1 MECEQLRDIV
11 QNFRFHPQD
20 AQGYNRVL
28 LQLFGYLGHGKSSFI
43 NSCKFVLDGE
53 YKIIAEAGIKD
64 GGLTMERKSYR
75 VTDSITLV
83 DNRGFGFM
91 NDFEKIEI
99 YAQLGNFLPLDET
112 VVWRED
118 FGEIMGRIEDA
129 DMDPNYSDYTVPV
142 FIYSVQK
149 MIHTE
154 EESEVK
160 RFLKACQEMTGIV
173 PIVVLTHK
181 TSANYIAMEQKFKC
195 LGAEV
200 VIGVENYTSDDHRKT
215 IEKHMGILN
224 ILKNALED
232 VQFHVN
238 YNRDLRRERIERK
251 KFLLRMVH
259 DSVTAKKQKEDS
271 RSFNPGSNP
280 TERQRGTEKGSS
292 CMIL

>member
-160 RFLKACQEMTGIV
+160 RFLKACQEMTGLAYQDV
-173 PIVVLTHK
+173 WASQVLPHAEGGIPRHFGRC
-181 TSANYIAMEQKFKC
+181 SA
-195 LGAEV
+195 
-200 VIGVENYTSDDHRKT
+200 S
-215 IEKHMGILN
+215 
-224 ILKNALED
+224 
-232 VQFHVN
+232 
-238 YNRDLRRERIERK
+238 
-251 KFLLRMVH
+251 
-259 DSVTAKKQKEDS
+259 SVTEPRRAKQA
-271 RSFNPGSNP
+271 P
-280 TERQRGTEKGSS
+280 
-292 CMIL
+292 